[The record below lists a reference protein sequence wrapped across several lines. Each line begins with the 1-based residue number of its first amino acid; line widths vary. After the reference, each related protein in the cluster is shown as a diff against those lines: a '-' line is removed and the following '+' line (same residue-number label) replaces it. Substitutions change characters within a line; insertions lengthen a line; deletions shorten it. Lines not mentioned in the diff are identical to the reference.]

1 MNGWLTVVLMS
12 AIGVLAAAVLLLTVS
27 VMKTLAK
34 LREVLERLELAGTA
48 LADEAADA
56 LQRTS
61 AVAEAAET
69 RLSELAPLAAGLR
82 CTGESLS
89 EAGGQIK
96 AISRRAAASA
106 AGAMEKARQRNEPG
120 MEHALRA
127 LDAGLML
134 WKVWQQHRSPGYGM
148 QRAGSTSNSKERS
161 KG

>member
-1 MNGWLTVVLMS
+1 MNGWLAAVLMA

-34 LREVLERLELAGTA
+34 LREVMERLELAGTK

-61 AVAEAAET
+61 AVAEAAEA
-69 RLSELAPLAAGLR
+69 RLSELEPLAAGLR
-82 CTGESLS
+82 CTGESLT

-96 AISRRAAASA
+96 AISRRAAGSA
-106 AGAMEKARQRNEPG
+106 AEALERARQRNEPG

-127 LDAGLML
+127 LDAGLTL
-134 WKVWQQHRSPGYGM
+134 WKVWQQRKPPGYGL

-161 KG
+161 